1 MKQERVKCVTYLHI
15 VFDRMEWI
23 KSIHISCV
31 VLSFSGFFIRGIW
44 MLFGSSLLH
53 KKWVKILPHVVDAT
67 LLLSALLMLYIMQW
81 SVLDYQWLQ
90 VKIGALLVYI
100 WLGMLALKP
109 GRSKR
114 TRFFA
119 WLSGLI
125 VFLFIVSVALTK
137 SVYGFMGLWVEF

>member
-1 MKQERVKCVTYLHI
+1 MMQERMKCGVCSRV
-15 VFDRMEWI
+15 VFDNMEWI

-31 VLSFSGFFIRGIW
+31 VLSFSGFFLRGIW
-44 MLFGSSLLH
+44 MLSGSSMLH
-53 KKWVKILPHVVDAT
+53 KKWVKTVPHVVDAT
-67 LLLSALLMLYIMQW
+67 LLLSALLMLYILQW

-109 GRSKR
+109 GRPKR
-114 TRFFA
+114 VRFVA

-125 VFLFIVSVALTK
+125 VFLFIVSVAINK
-137 SVYGFMGLWVEF
+137 SVFGFMGT

>member
-1 MKQERVKCVTYLHI
+1 MKQERVKCVVCLQV
-15 VFDRMEWI
+15 VFDLMEWV

-31 VLSFSGFFIRGIW
+31 ILSFSGFFIRGIW
-44 MLFGSSLLH
+44 MMLGSSLLY
-53 KKWVKILPHVVDAT
+53 KKWVKTLPHVVDAT

-109 GRSKR
+109 GRPKR
-114 TRFFA
+114 IRFVA

-125 VFLFIVSVALTK
+125 VFLFIVSVAINK
-137 SVYGFMGLWVEF
+137 SVFGFMGT